1 MQHFCNF
8 NSKNKVP
15 FFLPTVNINGNIS
28 KNKVIDIAILA
39 YTLAFFLKRTVLK
52 SSHTPN
58 GRILSR
64 HVFLEIASYSVV
76 LLGDEA
82 VAKIFKKIL

>member
-1 MQHFCNF
+1 M
-8 NSKNKVP
+8 
-15 FFLPTVNINGNIS
+15 INGDIS

>member
-1 MQHFCNF
+1 MILTQRTKYLSSCL
-8 NSKNKVP
+8 
-15 FFLPTVNINGNIS
+15 LPIINGDIS